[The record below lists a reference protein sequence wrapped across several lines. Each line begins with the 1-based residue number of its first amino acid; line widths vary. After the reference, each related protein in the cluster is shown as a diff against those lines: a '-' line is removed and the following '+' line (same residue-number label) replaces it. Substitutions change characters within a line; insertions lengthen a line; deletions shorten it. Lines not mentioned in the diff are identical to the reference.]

1 MEHSQQPI
9 ALAKMAKMDH
19 SKMDHSSMQHG
30 DNPST
35 GMEGHNHHAMMIAD
49 FKKRFYLVLILTVP
63 IMLLSAMIQKFM
75 GVDWQFTGSKYILLA
90 LSSVVFFYGGWPFF
104 KGLVTEIKTKNP
116 GMMFLIGFAI
126 TAAYIY
132 SVAVV
137 FGLEGMDFFW
147 ELATLI
153 LIMLLGHW
161 IEMKSIAGASKEL
174 ELLVQLM
181 PADAHMVMPDM
192 VHDVKTETLKEN
204 DIILVK
210 PGEKVAADG
219 IILEGESYLNESM
232 LTGESKPV
240 QKIKGQKVIAGS
252 INGNGS
258 IKVTVSNA
266 SKDSYISQLVKLVD
280 DAQKSKSK
288 TQLLADTAAKWLTVI
303 ALVAGIGTFLF
314 WFLTGETLAFAMERM
329 VTVIVICCPHA
340 LGLAVPLVVAK
351 STALSAKNGLLIKN
365 RSAFENARKI
375 TTIVFDKTGTLT
387 VGKFEVSKIV
397 SLKSELTEDEIIRI
411 ASALEQQSE
420 HPIATGILL
429 KAKDLSIDIPS
440 AENFKAI
447 TGKGIEATIEGKKV
461 LVVSPGYLKENKIA
475 VSDGFTAD
483 DTETVVFVIINNEL
497 AGYIALSDEIR
508 PESAEAIKTLKENH
522 IKSILLTGDNSKVA
536 KSVSDKLGLDSF
548 IAEVLPDQKLDKIKE
563 LQNKG
568 EFVAMTGDGV
578 NDAPALAQADVGI
591 AVGSGSDIAAETA
604 GIVLV
609 NSNPKDIVG
618 LILFG
623 KATYRKMIQ
632 NLIWA
637 TGYNIVALPLAAG
650 ILYSWKILLT
660 PAMGA
665 VFMSISTV
673 IVAVNA
679 SMLRLKDEP
688 KSDSKAEP
696 QTETKDENKDEPKD
710 ESQPESKDE
719 PKPETNA
726 EPPSEGKDDSIPEAK
741 DDSETKDESQP
752 EAKSEP
758 QSESKDESM
767 IEAKAD
773 LYTKAESMPEA
784 EDETETKV
792 AAKSEAGNTLS
803 STVTPELVKRVH
815 EFYEELGREDVRAV
829 MDMEKTE
836 QEIQKPET
844 KAKDQPE
851 TKNEPKVKEEPKPEA
866 KAKAKAKHQQEDN
879 VERQP
884 DAKAK
889 TKIEAKHQHVNKAEP
904 KPEVKAGLRHE
915 VKVKPKSVSK
925 K

>member
-1 MEHSQQPI
+1 MEHSYQPETV
-9 ALAKMAKMDH
+9 AKMANEDH
-19 SKMDHSSMQHG
+19 SKMNHGSMKHA
-30 DNPST
+30 DNPSM

-49 FKKRFYLVLILTVP
+49 FKKRFYVVLILTIP
-63 IMLLSAMIQKFM
+63 IMMLSMMIQQFL
-75 GVDWQFTGSKYILLA
+75 GVDWQFPGSQYILFA
-90 LSSVVFFYGGWPFF
+90 LSSVVYFYGGWPFL
-104 KGLVTEIKTKNP
+104 KGWVNEVKDKNP

-161 IEMKSIAGASKEL
+161 IEMKSVAGASKEL
-174 ELLVQLM
+174 ELLVKLM
-181 PADAHMVMPDM
+181 PADAHMIMPDRM
-192 VHDVKTETLKEN
+192 HDVKTDTLKET

-219 IILEGESYLNESM
+219 IILEGDSYLNESM
-232 LTGESKPV
+232 ITGESKPI
-240 QKIKGQKVIAGS
+240 QKVKGQKVIAGS

-258 IKVTVSNA
+258 IKVTVSHSA
-266 SKDSYISQLVKLVD
+266 KDSYISQLVKLVD

-288 TQLLADTAAKWLTVI
+288 TQLLADTAAKWLTII
-303 ALVAGIGTFLF
+303 AIVAGVGTFLF
-314 WFLTGETLAFAMERM
+314 WYLTGETLAFAMERM

-351 STALSAKNGLLIKN
+351 STAISAKNGLLIKN
-365 RSAFENARKI
+365 RIAFENARKI

-397 SLKSELTEDEIIRI
+397 SFKSELTEDEIIRI

-420 HPIATGILL
+420 HPIATGILV

-440 AENFKAI
+440 TENFKAI
-447 TGKGIEATIEGKKV
+447 TGKGIEATVEGKKV

-475 VSDGFTAD
+475 VPDGFTAD

-508 PESAEAIKTLKENH
+508 PESAQAIKTLKKNH

-548 IAEVLPDQKLDKIKE
+548 FAEVLPDQKLEKIKE
-563 LQNKG
+563 LQSKG

-609 NSNPKDIVG
+609 NSNPKDIVN

-623 KATYRKMIQ
+623 KATHRKMIQ

-650 ILYSWKILLT
+650 VLYSWNILLT
-660 PAMGA
+660 PAIGA
-665 VFMSISTV
+665 VLMSVSTV

-679 SMLRLKDEP
+679 GLL
-688 KSDSKAEP
+688 
-696 QTETKDENKDEPKD
+696 Q
-710 ESQPESKDE
+710 
-719 PKPETNA
+719 
-726 EPPSEGKDDSIPEAK
+726 I
-741 DDSETKDESQP
+741 
-752 EAKSEP
+752 
-758 QSESKDESM
+758 
-767 IEAKAD
+767 
-773 LYTKAESMPEA
+773 
-784 EDETETKV
+784 
-792 AAKSEAGNTLS
+792 
-803 STVTPELVKRVH
+803 
-815 EFYEELGREDVRAV
+815 
-829 MDMEKTE
+829 
-836 QEIQKPET
+836 
-844 KAKDQPE
+844 
-851 TKNEPKVKEEPKPEA
+851 KEEPKP
-866 KAKAKAKHQQEDN
+866 KANDDPQ
-879 VERQP
+879 
-884 DAKAK
+884 
-889 TKIEAKHQHVNKAEP
+889 
-904 KPEVKAGLRHE
+904 VKE
-915 VKVKPKSVSK
+915 ETVSA
-925 K
+925 